1 MRSLGPKN
9 RRASPSVGA
18 SDDARTGRVFAAW
31 VGDAWH
37 RGACIQQRRSHISA
51 SIARASSCAS
61 LYTGSVVSM
70 VRAFSRAC
78 LHSALLPTV
87 L

>member
-18 SDDARTGRVFAAW
+18 SDDARTGRVFAVW
-31 VGDAWH
+31 VGDAWQ

-61 LYTGSVVSM
+61 LYTGRLVSI